1 MGNAAAIDAGATE
14 KMQLAICN
22 FWFPYSDDIKLI
34 FKLSKLDRGMY
45 LDIVRLCI
53 VVIER
58 LTAQIYSQG
67 FLGRDEC
74 YRYWKTRMKGFQC

>member
-14 KMQLAICN
+14 KIQLEICSHN
-22 FWFPYSDDIKLI
+22 MFVCLKVI
-34 FKLSKLDRGMY
+34 FKPSKLDRGMY
-45 LDIVRLCI
+45 LDIVHLCI

-58 LTAQIYSQG
+58 LTVQIYSQG

>member
-1 MGNAAAIDAGATE
+1 MQGLLKRYNWQYAKFGFILAKIDF
-14 KMQLAICN
+14 KV
-22 FWFPYSDDIKLI
+22 I
-34 FKLSKLDRGMY
+34 FKPSKLDRGMY
-45 LDIVRLCI
+45 LDIVHLCI